1 MQKQTKNKSGIQLNV
16 NSSAQ
21 VMGFSVID
29 TTFAKG
35 LAIFFLLFHH
45 LFYLKPTMG
54 LMLSTGKT
62 LEFYIAN
69 VMKVC
74 VAMFL
79 LLSGY
84 GVFES
89 TKNKTINY
97 FSFMKKNLVKI
108 FMNYWFIWLLFV
120 PMGFFIIGPNFL
132 TKMYYINIP
141 KNLLINFFGLQELL
155 MTPSIISAWWFI
167 SLIIAFYAIFPV
179 LRWLISYSHIS
190 AFATLIITFVMS
202 MHYESLA
209 VSFFNTSFLSM
220 WLFSF
225 TFGIFIAKYNLFSKL
240 NDDFNKNIVERVVK
254 FGLYVLFISALIYQ
268 RMYGAVINGMLID
281 GILAFFVIAF
291 GYEFISKIKSINKV
305 GLFLGKHSFN
315 IFLFHSFIYLRYF
328 KNFIYSFDEPILIFS
343 VLMGISIILSIL
355 IEELKK
361 LIRFNEFQKYL
372 LK

>member
-1 MQKQTKNKSGIQLNV
+1 MQKKV
-16 NSSAQ
+16 NDKVNIKTNTDNS
-21 VMGFSVID
+21 VTGFSVID

-45 LFYLKPTMG
+45 LFYLKPSLG
-54 LMLSTGKT
+54 LILSTGKS

-89 TKNKTINY
+89 TKNKTIHY

-141 KNLLINFFGLQELL
+141 KNLLINFFGIQELL

-167 SLIIAFYAIFPV
+167 SLIIAFYAIFPF
-179 LRWLISYSHIS
+179 LKWLISYSHIS
-190 AFATLIITFVMS
+190 AFATLIVTFIMS
-202 MHYESLA
+202 IHYESLS

-240 NDDFNKNIVERVVK
+240 NDDLNKNVIERLVK
-254 FGLYVLFISALIYQ
+254 FWLYILFLSVLIYQ
-268 RMYGAVINGMLID
+268 RMYGTIINGMLVD
-281 GILAFFVIAF
+281 GVLAFFIISF
-291 GYEFISKIKSINKV
+291 GYEFVSKVSFVKKI

-328 KNFIYSFDEPILIFS
+328 KNFIYSFNYPIVIFA
-343 VLMGISIILSIL
+343 VLMGISIVLSVI
-355 IEELKK
+355 IEEIKK
-361 LIRFNEFQKYL
+361 LIKFNDFQKFIL
-372 LK
+372 R